1 MFACSLFLMTPSVNI
16 L

>member
-1 MFACSLFLMTPSVNI
+1 MPSVNI